1 MKDKNSASYM
11 AMTSS
16 GAVERI
22 RTPSASDILLG
33 RGGSINS
40 HEGNQV
46 FREWVKA
53 RREEY
58 NLAPNKAEKTRI
70 ARKVMDLVFNSG
82 GRFLQKDPTT
92 SAHCWVE
99 VDDLRALAKTS
110 QALRE
115 GAPQIRAAHQP
126 EDPSPPSRKRRVA
139 QASGHVLKR
148 TRVETPPPSMDGPAV
163 IQADQAVS
171 PDPYRAAID
180 ELNEGFQQAKRE
192 YKPLMSNAEFQEHQ
206 SRETIPDNFSPC
218 AHSHHLG
225 HEHEVYL
232 EEIPNL
238 LTSIPHMPH
247 ELPPSHIRQKRTT
260 PPPIPLKQPMQ
271 RFNSLALSDI
281 SANCWTKSGD
291 WGSSGALSDLEF
303 VNPFLDEE
311 SDVFLVTEKDSRSQT
326 PIVRNVSSDR
336 GRGDDDQPNALYGW
350 SSGDNINTEYHPES
364 LHDQG
369 DFNEEVMQIM
379 DQAASTGKEMPTLL
393 LPFRGGAL
401 QQRYGTQSTYM
412 SSERNSSGTSHRS
425 VSPH

>member
-22 RTPSASDILLG
+22 RTPLASDILLG

-115 GAPQIRAAHQP
+115 GAPQIRASHQP
-126 EDPSPPSRKRRVA
+126 EDPGPPSRKRRVA
-139 QASGHVLKR
+139 QASGQLLKR
-148 TRVETPPPSMDGPAV
+148 TRVETPPPSPEGPA
-163 IQADQAVS
+163 QAGQAVS
-171 PDPYRAAID
+171 PDPYRSAID
-180 ELNEGFQQAKRE
+180 ELKEGFQQAKGE
-192 YKPLMSNAEFQEHQ
+192 YRPLMSNAEFQEHK
-206 SRETIPDNFSPC
+206 SRETTPDNFTPC
-218 AHSHHLG
+218 TLSHHHG
-225 HEHEVYL
+225 HEQKVYL
-232 EEIPNL
+232 DEIPNL

-260 PPPIPLKQPMQ
+260 PPPIPLQQPMQ

-281 SANCWTKSGD
+281 SANYWTNSGD
-291 WGSSGALSDLEF
+291 WGSSGALNELEF
-303 VNPFLDEE
+303 VNPFLDDE
-311 SDVFLVTEKDSRSQT
+311 SDAFLVAERDSRSQT
-326 PIVRNVSSDR
+326 TIVRNVSSER
-336 GRGDDDQPNALYGW
+336 APRGDDDQLNTLHGW
-350 SSGDNINTEYHPES
+350 SSGDNINTEYHPET

-401 QQRYGTQSTYM
+401 QQRYGSQSTYM
-412 SSERNSSGTSHRS
+412 SSQRNSSGTSHRS